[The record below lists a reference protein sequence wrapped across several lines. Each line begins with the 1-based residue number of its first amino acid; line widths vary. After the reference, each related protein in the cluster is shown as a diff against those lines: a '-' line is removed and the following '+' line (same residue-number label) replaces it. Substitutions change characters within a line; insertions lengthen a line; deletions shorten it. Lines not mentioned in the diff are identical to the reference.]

1 MFLVKNIL
9 LKIQKTLIMSV
20 YFGILLWQNALAQRP
35 TKEFSSEVA
44 TAWFN
49 LQLYL
54 IPNTQGFSPPVA
66 SRALGYSGL
75 ALYESIVNGTRD
87 YQSLTGVLNE
97 FKNVPKIESG
107 KNYHWVLCA
116 NTAQATIIKS
126 LYANTSKA
134 NLAKIDSLKG
144 VFERKYQNEVD
155 KETALRSMKFGEAI
169 AKAIFDY
176 SKTDGGHE
184 GYEKNFPKDYKTT
197 TGACVWTPTSEQQI
211 PLQPNWGR
219 NRPFVKGD
227 SDFELPAPP
236 RCEASISSVMYAQAL
251 EVYSVGKNLSSE
263 QNLIARYWSDD
274 AGKTFTP
281 PGHAISITLQIVVNE
296 KLKLD
301 KAAEVFC
308 KVSIAAADAFISCWK
323 CKFMHNVLR
332 PVSYIRTT
340 IDRNWNPLLNTP
352 PFPEYTSGHA
362 SVSGA
367 TAQVL
372 SDLFGFNYHF
382 TDNSHAVRGF
392 KPRSFESFYD
402 FADEAALSRLYGGIH
417 YRNSNEQGLKNGK
430 RIGKNVCDLKF
441 KRG

>member
-1 MFLVKNIL
+1 MLIQQNISNKLRKIVMLAFSFMMFLIEV
-9 LKIQKTLIMSV
+9 
-20 YFGILLWQNALAQRP
+20 ALAQKP
-35 TKEFSSEVA
+35 VKEYSNEVA
-44 TAWFN
+44 VAWFN
-49 LQLYL
+49 LQLGL
-54 IPNTQGFSPPVA
+54 IPTTPGFSPPVA

-75 ALYESIVNGTRD
+75 TLYESLVNGMPE
-87 YQSLTGVLNE
+87 YQSLVGVLNE
-97 FKNVPKIESG
+97 FKTTPKIEAG
-107 KNYHWVLCA
+107 KNYHWILTA
-116 NTAQATIIKS
+116 NAAQAVIVKN

-144 VFERKYQNEVD
+144 ILERKYQNDVD
-155 KETALRSMKFGEAI
+155 KETAMRSIKFGEAI
-169 AKAIFDY
+169 AKAVFDY
-176 SKTDGGHE
+176 SKSDGGHE
-184 GYEKNFPKDYKTT
+184 SYEKNFPKNYKPA
-197 TGACVWTPTSEQQI
+197 TGACVWTPTGEQQI
-211 PLQPNWGR
+211 PLQPYWGQ

-227 SDFELPAPP
+227 SDFELPTPP
-236 RCEASISSVMYAQAL
+236 RCEASISSVMYSQAL
-251 EVYSVGKNLSSE
+251 EVYSAGKNLSPE
-263 QNLIARYWSDD
+263 QTIIAKYWSDD

-281 PGHAISITLQIVVNE
+281 PGHAVAIASQIIVAE

-301 KAAEVFC
+301 RTAEVFC
-308 KVSIAAADAFISCWK
+308 KVGIAAADAFISCWK

-340 IDRNWNPLLNTP
+340 IDRTWTPLLDTP

-372 SDLFGFNYHF
+372 SDLFGFNYRF

-392 KPRSFESFYD
+392 KPRSFDSFFE

-430 RIGKNVCDLKF
+430 RIGKNVCELKF